1 MRAEVFQWSRRQM
14 TDWMVV
20 MKIEGEGQNL
30 KHRRLKKSIELV
42 DWWIK
47 WRRVCVGDQGIL
59 DSP

>member
-1 MRAEVFQWSRRQM
+1 MIENGRQIM
-14 TDWMVV
+14 DMMMVV